1 VDGKL
6 QFIEAKF
13 NKEFVEKFNVQKHDI
28 CEKFLHSIGLF
39 CSVPLGV
46 TPDIIPFTFNST
58 NIQLILVIS
67 GGEKED
73 CFKIERIL
81 TSALDPYLKI
91 WNADVS
97 VFNEKAAKDYNL
109 IS

>member
-1 VDGKL
+1 
-6 QFIEAKF
+6 
-13 NKEFVEKFNVQKHDI
+13 
-28 CEKFLHSIGLF
+28 
-39 CSVPLGV
+39 
-46 TPDIIPFTFNST
+46 
-58 NIQLILVIS
+58 VIS

-81 TSALDPYLKI
+81 TSTLAPYLKI

-97 VFNEKAAKDYNL
+97 VFNEKDAKDYNL